1 MKNLV
6 FLILIAFSFV
16 GNSQVKVNFG
26 SINGNVGDTVSV
38 TVNIDNF
45 TKISSFQYSVTYDS
59 LVLQY
64 VGWGDR
70 HPTISNVSVQDFDMW
85 RNTRLING
93 QLAVSW
99 NNDAGKSNT
108 IPANE
113 SVFSLKFKLIGKQC
127 DSSFVK
133 LDNKPTPIEFIDE
146 NDNPLSFN
154 SVGGIQWTRLCRWH
168 RRRTFY

>member
-70 HPTISNVSVQDFDMW
+70 HSTISNVSVQDFD
-85 RNTRLING
+85 
-93 QLAVSW
+93 
-99 NNDAGKSNT
+99 
-108 IPANE
+108 
-113 SVFSLKFKLIGKQC
+113 SLQSLGIMMQ
-127 DSSFVK
+127 V
-133 LDNKPTPIEFIDE
+133 NPIQSLLM
-146 NDNPLSFN
+146 NPYSHLN
-154 SVGGIQWTRLCRWH
+154 LN
-168 RRRTFY
+168 